1 LIFVFLFFFSLDF
14 FEKRFFLKMSKTW
27 AQIAL
32 NCPVDKLPSEWYREE
47 TNKTAA
53 PVVNT
58 RTVCETS
65 ETSEMCA
72 QRLVALKPTVQYK
85 HKVDWINMQLL
96 RGSIRCSSELV
107 ATLGLDDNEEND
119 VRDPYSMMYRANSA
133 NWCPS
138 FRTIERILVEFGDV
152 RVSERQLVDAL
163 DAHLGFQP
171 SSNEQVSDYYYSE
184 REKRKKERDRCRK

>member
-1 LIFVFLFFFSLDF
+1 
-14 FEKRFFLKMSKTW
+14 MSKTW

-47 TNKTAA
+47 KREETNKIAA
-53 PVVNT
+53 PVDAIAT
-58 RTVCETS
+58 LG
-65 ETSEMCA
+65 EMSA
-72 QRLVALKPTVQYK
+72 QQVVVLKPTVRYK

-96 RGSIRCSSELV
+96 RGSIRCSSEIV
-107 ATLGLDDNEEND
+107 ATLGHHDNEEND
-119 VRDPYSMMYRANSA
+119 VRDPYSMMYRAHSA

-138 FRTIERILVEFGDV
+138 FRMIERILVEFGDV
-152 RVSERQLVDAL
+152 RVNERQLVDAL

-171 SSNEQVSDYYYSE
+171 SSNEEVSDYYYGE